1 VDITSIILWA
11 VVIWVLSQI
20 FLGFVDAF
28 QIVKLKERVDI
39 LKQLT
44 EIIHQVKVEE
54 RDGIKYW
61 YDADSEA
68 FLAQGKTIDEVID
81 VIKSRFP
88 DHIFLIRDTGGVS
101 KQTDWKLMSPDEF
114 NKIVINLDNKQ

>member
-1 VDITSIILWA
+1 MDITEIILWA

-39 LKQLT
+39 LKQIS

-68 FLAQGKTIDEVID
+68 FLAQGKTIDEVIN

-88 DHIFLIRDTGGVS
+88 DHIFLIQDTGGVS
-101 KQTDWKLMSPDEF
+101 KQTDWKLMSVEEF
-114 NKIVINLDNKQ
+114 NKIAINLDNK

>member
-1 VDITSIILWA
+1 MDVTEIILWA
-11 VVIWVLSQI
+11 IVIWIVSQI
-20 FLGFVDAF
+20 MLGVSDAF

-39 LKQLT
+39 LKQLS

-68 FLAQGKTIDEVID
+68 FLAQGKTIDEVIN

-88 DHIFLIRDTGGVS
+88 DHIFLIQDTGGVS
-101 KQTDWKLMSPDEF
+101 KQTDWKLMSVEEF
-114 NKIVINLDNKQ
+114 NKIAINLDNK

>member
-1 VDITSIILWA
+1 MDVTEIILWA

-39 LKQLT
+39 LKQIS

-68 FLAQGKTIDEVID
+68 FLAQGKTIDEVIN

-88 DHIFLIRDTGGVS
+88 DHIFLIQDTGGVS
-101 KQTDWKLMSPDEF
+101 KQTDWKLMSVEEF
-114 NKIVINLDNKQ
+114 NKIAINLDNK

>member
-1 VDITSIILWA
+1 M
-11 VVIWVLSQI
+11 
-20 FLGFVDAF
+20 LGISDAF

-39 LKQLT
+39 LKQLS

-68 FLAQGKTIDEVID
+68 FLAQGKTIDEVIN

-88 DHIFLIRDTGGVS
+88 DHIFLIQDTGGVS
-101 KQTDWKLMSPDEF
+101 KQTDWKLMSVEEF
-114 NKIVINLDNKQ
+114 NKIAINLDNK

>member
-11 VVIWVLSQI
+11 VVVWVLSQI

-101 KQTDWKLMSPDEF
+101 KQTDWKLMSSDEF

>member
-1 VDITSIILWA
+1 MDVTEIILWA

-61 YDADSEA
+61 YYADSEA
-68 FLAQGKTIDEVID
+68 FLSQGKTIDEVIN

-88 DHIFLIRDTGGVS
+88 DHIFLIQDTGGVS
-101 KQTDWKLMSPDEF
+101 KQTDWKLMSVEEF
-114 NKIVINLDNKQ
+114 NKIAINLDNK

>member
-1 VDITSIILWA
+1 M
-11 VVIWVLSQI
+11 
-20 FLGFVDAF
+20 LGISDAF

-61 YDADSEA
+61 YDADSEV
-68 FLAQGKTIDEVID
+68 FLAQGKTIDEVIN

-88 DHIFLIRDTGGVS
+88 DHIFLIQDTGGVS
-101 KQTDWKLMSPDEF
+101 KQTDWKLMSVEEF
-114 NKIVINLDNKQ
+114 NKIAINLDNK

>member
-1 VDITSIILWA
+1 MDVTEIILWA

-20 FLGFVDAF
+20 MLGISDAF

-54 RDGIKYW
+54 RDGMNYW
-61 YDADSEA
+61 YDADSQA
-68 FLAQGKTIDEVID
+68 FLAQGKTIDD
-81 VIKSRFP
+81 VINVIKARFP
-88 DHIFLIRDTGGVS
+88 DHIFLIQDAGGVS
-101 KQTDWKLMSPDEF
+101 KQTNWKLMPPEEF
-114 NKIVINLDNKQ
+114 NKIAINLDNK

>member
-1 VDITSIILWA
+1 MTEIILWA
-11 VVIWVLSQI
+11 VVVWVLSQI
-20 FLGFVDAF
+20 LLGFVDAF

-44 EIIHQVKVEE
+44 KIIHQVKVEE

-101 KQTDWKLMSPDEF
+101 KQTDWKLMPPEEF
-114 NKIVINLDNKQ
+114 NKVVINLDNK

>member
-1 VDITSIILWA
+1 MDMTEIILWA
-11 VVIWVLSQI
+11 VVVWVLSQI
-20 FLGFVDAF
+20 LLGFVDAF
-28 QIVKLKERVDI
+28 QIVKLKERVGI
-39 LKQLT
+39 LKQLS

-101 KQTDWKLMSPDEF
+101 KQTDWKLMPPEEF
-114 NKIVINLDNKQ
+114 NKVVINLDNK

>member
-1 VDITSIILWA
+1 MDITSIILWA
-11 VVIWVLSQI
+11 VVIWIASQI

-68 FLAQGKTIDEVID
+68 FLAQGKTIDEVIN

-88 DHIFLIRDTGGVS
+88 DHIFLIQDTGGVS
-101 KQTDWKLMSPDEF
+101 KQTDWKLMAPEEF
-114 NKIVINLDNKQ
+114 NKVVINLDNK

>member
-1 VDITSIILWA
+1 MDITEIILWA
-11 VVIWVLSQI
+11 VVVWVLSQI
-20 FLGFVDAF
+20 LLGFVDAF

-54 RDGIKYW
+54 RDGMEYW

-68 FLAQGKTIDEVID
+68 FLAQGKTIDDIIN
-81 VIKSRFP
+81 VIKARFP
-88 DHIFLIRDTGGVS
+88 DHIFLIQDAGGVS
-101 KQTDWKLMSPDEF
+101 KQTNWKLMPPEEF
-114 NKIVINLDNKQ
+114 NKIAINLDNTK

>member
-1 VDITSIILWA
+1 VDITEIILWA

-39 LKQLT
+39 LKQIS

-68 FLAQGKTIDEVID
+68 FLAQGKTIDEVIN

-88 DHIFLIRDTGGVS
+88 DHIFLIQDTGGVS
-101 KQTDWKLMSPDEF
+101 KQTDWKLMSVEEF
-114 NKIVINLDNKQ
+114 NKIAINLDNK